1 VSAPPCN
8 TQMIFHSSN
17 LTSVDRVGASSEGVK
32 TITDILK
39 KDPFPNGFTTSQLFQ
54 VAVRQPPTDVPAN
67 LKENNLPVMP
77 WEAWAP
83 SHPIRSIR
91 CVPCFS
97 SYSTLFDQFLRL
109 EVLPVLANS
118 AIVKCVIETSPLNIV
133 ERDRQQVKYVNG
145 GVKDIK
151 AHETHRAV
159 SYIVL
164 VGVDSPAKCQ

>member
-1 VSAPPCN
+1 MSAPPCN

-17 LTSVDRVGASSEGVK
+17 LTSVNRVGTSSEGVK

-54 VAVRQPPTDVPAN
+54 VAVQQPPTDVPAN

-97 SYSTLFDQFLRL
+97 SYSTLFDQFLSCLCWQIRL
-109 EVLPVLANS
+109 LSNASLRPVPS
-118 AIVKCVIETSPLNIV
+118 TSS
-133 ERDRQQVKYVNG
+133 NG
-145 GVKDIK
+145 IGN
-151 AHETHRAV
+151 E
-159 SYIVL
+159 
-164 VGVDSPAKCQ
+164 